1 MRTAP
6 QRRNQRG
13 LPLADGC
20 SRAVCLRRGGG
31 YIRTEPTG
39 PRGTHSTQVGSMR
52 AAQDI
57 ARSRRTIPERL
68 PPIGDITLPAG
79 EARKMTEELQKEMT
93 RCAAFMRD
101 AEGIRAMRKRLDELI
116 RHRVPLDKNDD
127 ELGCA
132 HPLAGYDDGAD
143 VHSGRHAV

>member
-1 MRTAP
+1 
-6 QRRNQRG
+6 
-13 LPLADGC
+13 
-20 SRAVCLRRGGG
+20 
-31 YIRTEPTG
+31 
-39 PRGTHSTQVGSMR
+39 
-52 AAQDI
+52 
-57 ARSRRTIPERL
+57 
-68 PPIGDITLPAG
+68 
-79 EARKMTEELQKEMT
+79 MTEELQKEMT